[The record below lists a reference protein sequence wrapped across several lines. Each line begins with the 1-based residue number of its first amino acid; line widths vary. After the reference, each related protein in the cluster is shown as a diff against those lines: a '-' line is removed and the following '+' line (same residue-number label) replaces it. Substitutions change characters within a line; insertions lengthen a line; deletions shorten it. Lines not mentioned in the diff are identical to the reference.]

1 VSHIDVHWV
10 WKAAVAGLCGSA
22 AHSLLMYSK
31 TRLGLLPS
39 FQPYQSF
46 QIALSRWVGGDV
58 HPIVPWLLSFLNGA
72 AVVGFVFGRIYRWLP
87 GRNGAVKGLIYGV
100 FGWAI
105 VGLLFFPLLG
115 LGVFAT
121 GLGWAPPLFSLAMLL
136 TYSVVLGIVYDA
148 LRR

>member
-1 VSHIDVHWV
+1 
-10 WKAAVAGLCGSA
+10 
-22 AHSLLMYSK
+22 MYSK

-100 FGWAI
+100 FGWA
-105 VGLLFFPLLG
+105 
-115 LGVFAT
+115 
-121 GLGWAPPLFSLAMLL
+121 PPLFSLAMLL